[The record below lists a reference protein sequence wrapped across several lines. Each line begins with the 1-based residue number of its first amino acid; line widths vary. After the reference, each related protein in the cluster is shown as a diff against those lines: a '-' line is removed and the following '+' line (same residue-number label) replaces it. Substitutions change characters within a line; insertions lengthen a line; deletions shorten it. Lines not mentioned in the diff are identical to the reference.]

1 MYQNQANKILS
12 ELESGYDQ
20 MAQKFSETRK
30 FFWRDLEFV
39 ADYIKNGDKIL
50 DFGCGNGRILEILE
64 NKNISYIGADISGK
78 LIKLAK
84 DKYQGENIKFQKI
97 SGQAS
102 LSHTKF
108 SKLMLS
114 EQECDKG
121 NLSEK
126 NLVRDKPFPD
136 EYFDVVISIA
146 VFHHFPPEYAQKMAG
161 ELYRVAKT
169 GGKIILTVWNLEQEK
184 YRKYLSKNGEGYIP
198 FKNNSGEIFNRYH
211 HLYTKKSLEEMFFK
225 AGFKILKSEVI
236 NGKNILL
243 IGEK

>member
-1 MYQNQANKILS
+1 MNEDRINKILNN
-12 ELESGYDQ
+12 LESGYDC
-20 MAQKFSETRK
+20 MAGKFSDTRK

-39 ADYIKNGDKIL
+39 ADYIKNGDKIM
-50 DFGCGNGRILEILE
+50 DFGCGNGRILEILK
-64 NKNISYIGADISGK
+64 NKNISYIGVDISGK
-78 LIKLAK
+78 LINLAK
-84 DKYQGENIKFQKI
+84 EKYQGENIKFQKI

-102 LSHTKF
+102 L
-108 SKLMLS
+108 
-114 EQECDKG
+114 
-121 NLSEK
+121 
-126 NLVRDKPFPD
+126 PFPD
-136 EYFDVVISIA
+136 NYFNIIISIA

-161 ELYRVAKT
+161 ELYRTTKP
-169 GGKIILTVWNLEQEK
+169 GGKIIVAVWNLEQEK